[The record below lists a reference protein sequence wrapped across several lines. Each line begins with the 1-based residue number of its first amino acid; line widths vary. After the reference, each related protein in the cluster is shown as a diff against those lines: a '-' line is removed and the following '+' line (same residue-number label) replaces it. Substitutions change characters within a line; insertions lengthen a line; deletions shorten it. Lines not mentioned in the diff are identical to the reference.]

1 MKSFQNRQHITDLIF
16 VLALFCVF
24 AVSSI
29 LLVTLGSTVYRN
41 ILNTSET
48 NYSTRTPYA
57 YLVEKFHQNEG
68 YGRIT
73 LVENFGDS
81 NAIIMTDIIDGQEF
95 ETKLYTD
102 QGYLKELFYKKGT
115 ELSPS
120 AGDSIIPCKGFQVEE
135 LRDDLYHISYLTE
148 DDKALSIYITNK
160 GELLE

>member
-1 MKSFQNRQHITDLIF
+1 
-16 VLALFCVF
+16 
-24 AVSSI
+24 
-29 LLVTLGSTVYRN
+29 
-41 ILNTSET
+41 
-48 NYSTRTPYA
+48 
-57 YLVEKFHQNEG
+57 
-68 YGRIT
+68 
-73 LVENFGDS
+73 
-81 NAIIMTDIIDGQEF
+81 MTDIIDGQEF

-160 GELLE
+160 GELVE